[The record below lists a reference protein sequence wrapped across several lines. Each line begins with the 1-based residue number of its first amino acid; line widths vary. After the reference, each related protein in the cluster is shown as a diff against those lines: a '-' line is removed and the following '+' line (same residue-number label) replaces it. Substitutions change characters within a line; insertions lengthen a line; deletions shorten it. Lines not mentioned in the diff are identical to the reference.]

1 MSHGEDGSTKAVIT
15 AVVANGLVTI
25 AKFVGFALS
34 GSSALLAEA
43 IHSLADTA
51 NQGLLYLGIKRSR
64 RVADVKYHFGYGQE
78 RYFWNLVSAV
88 TIFFL
93 GCIYTIMHALEQ
105 LKHGHEPEM
114 SWIAFGIIG
123 FAFIMEGY
131 SLWVALKEFTRQ
143 QKEENMGFIQY
154 IKETR
159 DPTTLAVLIEDSVAV
174 LGLFFAL
181 TGMGLAAYTGS
192 ALFDIGAAIGIGV
205 LMGLLAFF
213 LAATNKKYLLNVSDG
228 EINSIALDAWS
239 KDKRV
244 QDVRH
249 IHSIVLSPEE
259 SVVMAELELREEALF
274 RDMTEEEIQ
283 QAIRFMRRLD
293 DVRSSLEKAVQ
304 RKAEEARHIYIE
316 FGLPEATEK
325 KSKP

>member
-1 MSHGEDGSTKAVIT
+1 MSHGEDGSTKAVVT
-15 AVVANGLVTI
+15 AVIANSLVTV

-51 NQGLLYLGIKRSR
+51 NQGLLYLGIKRSQ

-93 GCIYTIMHALEQ
+93 GCIYTIMHSLEQ

-123 FAFIMEGY
+123 FAFLVEGY
-131 SLWVALKEFTRQ
+131 SFLVAFKEFTRQ
-143 QKEENMGFIQY
+143 RKEENMGFIQY
-154 IKETR
+154 VKETR
-159 DPTTLAVLIEDSVAV
+159 DPTTLAVLIEDAVAV
-174 LGLFFAL
+174 LGLFFAV
-181 TGMGLAAYTGS
+181 TGMSLAVYTGS
-192 ALFDIGAAIGIGV
+192 ALFDIGAAVGIGI

-228 EINSIALDAWS
+228 EINSVALDAWS

-259 SVVMAELELREEALF
+259 SVVMAELELREETLF

-283 QAIRFMRRLD
+283 QAIRFMQRLD
-293 DVRSSLEKAVQ
+293 DVRGSLERAVQ
-304 RKAEEARHIYIE
+304 RKAEEAKHIYVE
-316 FGLPEATEK
+316 FGLPEKTEK
-325 KSKP
+325 KLKS